1 MKTNLFIT
9 FLGVTATILSIL
21 GIVFF
26 FINPFIT
33 FLCAVFSLF
42 NSVIQICFGYQ
53 NNFNT
58 ETSTIIIGLIISLI
72 IKQPILKIV
81 SLFVCVADILFLVS
95 GWIVMFLLYKK
106 RF

>member
-1 MKTNLFIT
+1 MRTNPFVT
-9 FLGVTATILSIL
+9 FLGATSSILSVI
-21 GIVFF
+21 GIIFF

-33 FLCAVFSLF
+33 FLCAIFSLF
-42 NSVIQICFGYQ
+42 NSVIQICFGDQ

-58 ETSTIIIGLIISLI
+58 EISTIIIGLIISLI

-81 SLFVCVADILFLVS
+81 SMSVCIADILFLVL
-95 GWIVMFLLYKK
+95 GWITMFLFYKK